1 MYLHKYRKGMTTEE
15 SEFIRALRN
24 KGFAIVVFDAGAQRR
39 GEVEEA
45 MKTAGGKA
53 LKHTKGARS

>member
-1 MYLHKYRKGMTTEE
+1 VFFHKYRQGMSKEE
-15 SEFIRALRN
+15 SEFIRALRS

-39 GEVEEA
+39 GEVEQA
-45 MKTAGGKA
+45 MKAAGGKA